1 MAFLYVKEK
10 SLVTVSTSVKSFKTF
25 TISSFS
31 LELIIS
37 IFLCLSLSVMM
48 ELYISR
54 FLDEKSSIPIFLAS

>member
-10 SLVTVSTSVKSFKTF
+10 SLVTVSTSVKSFKTS